1 MIGGAS
7 GPDADDLV
15 RLFVCSTAIDRL
27 VPLSS
32 GGCVA
37 SFIYGCSASLP
48 GLKEGV
54 AASEGGAWLAEWLQS
69 LISWVLKQKCNK
81 RLTFVCQSL

>member
-1 MIGGAS
+1 MGASGSGSGSGS

-32 GGCVA
+32 GGDT
-37 SFIYGCSASLP
+37 SLLSYMDAVHLYL
-48 GLKEGV
+48 GFKEGV
-54 AASEGGAWLAEWLQS
+54 AASEDDAQ
-69 LISWVLKQKCNK
+69 V
-81 RLTFVCQSL
+81 VCVAADFDFMGVETKAQ